1 MESTSPKKLK
11 NKLKDYLKIAKKE
24 AIKIKRKSG
33 DKYIL
38 VSEEKFNEL
47 KSELAALQKRLIG
60 VKEIAQAIK
69 PKKEAKK
76 TVEKTTKKIAKKSSK
91 KAAKANVE
99 NH

>member
-11 NKLKDYLKIAKKE
+11 NKLKDYFKIAKKE

-47 KSELAALQKRLIG
+47 KSELASLQKRLLG
-60 VKEIAQAIK
+60 VKEIAEVNK

-76 TVEKTTKKIAKKSSK
+76 SVVKTSKKVAKKTTKKIAKASEEK
-91 KAAKANVE
+91 E
-99 NH
+99 